1 MCDNERVPLAGAS
14 RPFEAERLA
23 AAQRRPIDEGMNLR
37 ADAFVSSEGA
47 ATCAAMGMTSLGLPQ
62 PPPPASPTLFDARE
76 AGRVVAS
83 VLMARGPVAPALVAQ
98 ASQGLVRL
106 CLPPLAEHDFVVST
120 PEELAPLMPPQLRG
134 ALADLL
140 LEVAAGEPQRQR
152 LAHAYLALWN
162 LRAGAMS
169 TPRES
174 PQLTERLAR
183 SLIGPLPRHQ
193 GVTAPNALKE
203 SPVYQETYRSTDI
216 EVRRAPPVID
226 DVRTKV
232 ARVRA
237 EMLAVIE
244 AVDRVVI
251 GKHDLIGRVLTAM
264 AARGHVLL
272 VDAPGV
278 GKTLLCKTIAGAL
291 GARFGRV
298 QLTPDLMPM
307 DVTGGTIY
315 DAHSGKFVFRPG
327 PVFTNILLADEINR
341 ATPKTQSALLEVMEE
356 RTVTVDGTSHRMADP
371 FQVLATMNPQDH
383 DGTFPL
389 PAAQIDRFMVMLE
402 LGYPSPE
409 DEVRVLDTHLASDPS
424 ATPMTPIVSVEAFVE
439 WQRTVPLIH
448 ASPEVKRAAVSY
460 IDALRR
466 GVGAQGASN
475 HMVSPRAT
483 LAWMRAAQAR
493 AILAGREFVTVED
506 LLDMAPDVLRHR
518 LWMSAPEVRDRLR
531 VIDGRSAGPR
541 R

>member
-1 MCDNERVPLAGAS
+1 
-14 RPFEAERLA
+14 
-23 AAQRRPIDEGMNLR
+23 
-37 ADAFVSSEGA
+37 
-47 ATCAAMGMTSLGLPQ
+47 MGMTSLGLPLT
-62 PPPPASPTLFDARE
+62 PPHTAPEPFDARE

-83 VLMARGPVAPALVAQ
+83 VLLARGPVAPELVEHAGR
-98 ASQGLVRL
+98 GLVRL
-106 CLPPLAEHDFVVST
+106 GLAPLAEGDFVVST

-140 LEVAAGEPQRQR
+140 LDLSANEPLRRRVAQS
-152 LAHAYLALWN
+152 YLALWN
-162 LRAGAMS
+162 LQSGAMS
-169 TPRES
+169 TPHATS

-193 GVTAPNALKE
+193 AVATPNDPNPLNAANPKE
-203 SPVYQETYRSTDI
+203 SPVYQETYRSSDV
-216 EVRRAPPVID
+216 EARRAPPVVD
-226 DVRTKV
+226 DIRTKV

-237 EMLAVIE
+237 EMLAVID

-251 GKHDLIGRVLTAM
+251 GKHDLVSRVLTAM

-356 RTVTVDGTSHRMADP
+356 RTVTVDGTTHRMADP

-424 ATPMTPIVSVEAFVE
+424 ATPMTPIVSVDAFVE

-448 ASPEVKRAAVSY
+448 ASPEVKRAAVAY
-460 IDALRR
+460 VDGLRR
-466 GVGAQGASN
+466 SASN
-475 HMVSPRAT
+475 GHMVSPRAT

-531 VIDGRSAGPR
+531 AIAGGQGQR